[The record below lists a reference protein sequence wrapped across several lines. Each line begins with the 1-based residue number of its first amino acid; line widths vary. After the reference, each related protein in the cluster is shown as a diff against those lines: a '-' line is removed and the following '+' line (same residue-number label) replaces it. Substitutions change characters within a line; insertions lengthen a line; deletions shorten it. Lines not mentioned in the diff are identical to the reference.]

1 MARDATDMRLRS
13 GDRRRASRPT
23 LPLAHL
29 VTMPHDLEPRA
40 TGRAEAAAFDDD
52 AVPLGTLDE
61 PTRFADGG
69 SGPGREAPAHET
81 TEEADDD
88 DDVVVLSWYQR
99 PINVAALVIAFAL
112 IGGMVGWL
120 ISDARSDT
128 RGNAVDI
135 GFLQDMRTHH
145 EQAVEMAFTYLGLP
159 ATNPGLR
166 TVASSIVVGQE
177 IDVGRMIQ
185 MLRDMHAPEAAETDE
200 AMAWMGHAMPAAQ
213 MPGMATEA
221 QLEEL
226 AASSG
231 RSADELFVTLM
242 TAHHEGGIEMAE
254 YAVEHAG
261 LEKVRSMAR
270 SMINGQRGDI
280 AEMQSL
286 LA

>member
-1 MARDATDMRLRS
+1 MARDATDTRLRS
-13 GDRRRASRPT
+13 GDRRRASCPT
-23 LPLAHL
+23 VALAHL
-29 VTMPHDLEPRA
+29 VTMPRDLDPRA
-40 TGRAEAAAFDDD
+40 TERAEAAAFDED
-52 AVPLGTLDE
+52 AVPLGSPDE
-61 PTRFADGG
+61 PNPFADDG
-69 SGPGREAPAHET
+69 SGPGSEAPAVDT
-81 TEEADDD
+81 TEEDDD

-145 EQAVEMAFTYLGLP
+145 EQAVEMAFIYLGLP
-159 ATNPGLR
+159 DTNPGLR

-231 RSADELFVTLM
+231 RGADELFVTLM

-261 LEKVRSMAR
+261 LGKVRSMAQ